1 LPEFVADCRS
11 LLAGD
16 LTALATDYVGN
27 RLQAGSYT
35 CVAPKNGATDGDRTR
50 DTQIHNLVL

>member
-1 LPEFVADCRS
+1 LGCGINRARVGLPQFIADCRS

-16 LTALATDYVGN
+16 LLPAVTDYIPN

-35 CVAPKNGATDGDRTR
+35 H
-50 DTQIHNLVL
+50 I